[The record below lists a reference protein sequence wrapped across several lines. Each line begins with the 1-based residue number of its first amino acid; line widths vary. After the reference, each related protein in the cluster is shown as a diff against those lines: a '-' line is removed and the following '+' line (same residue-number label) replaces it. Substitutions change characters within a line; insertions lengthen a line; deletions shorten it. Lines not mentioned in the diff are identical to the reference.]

1 MADKIN
7 AKGILQKYKP
17 NRATTDQT
25 WTIKLGKKTPKMNP
39 KETAPR
45 VRWVERAY
53 LRDVLS

>member
-25 WTIKLGKKTPKMNP
+25 RTIKLGKKTPKMNP

-45 VRWVERAY
+45 VR
-53 LRDVLS
+53 